1 MTAHLDFYFDFSSPY
16 GYLAAERID
25 DLAARYGRSV
35 LWHPVLLGVIF
46 QRTGAVPLTEAPLK
60 GDYSRR
66 DFARSARFLGLPFRM
81 PSRFPLPTQAAARA
95 FYWLWDQ
102 DPEQARA
109 FGRALYRALFVD
121 DRDISAPD
129 TVLDLARAEGLD
141 APALEAALAGPEL
154 KARLKAEV
162 EAALARGVCGSP
174 FIVVDGEP
182 FLGADRLP
190 QLERWLAAGP
200 GGF

>member
-1 MTAHLDFYFDFSSPY
+1 MSAPLDFYFDFSSPY

-25 DLAARYGRSV
+25 DLAARYGRTIT
-35 LWHPVLLGVIF
+35 WHPVLLGVIF
-46 QRTGAVPLTEAPLK
+46 QKTGAVPLTQAPLK
-60 GDYSRR
+60 GDYVAR
-66 DFARSARFLGLPFRM
+66 DFARSARFMGLPYRA
-81 PSRFPLPTQAAARA
+81 PSRFPIPTQVAARA

-102 DPEQARA
+102 NPAQARS

-129 TVLDLARAEGLD
+129 TVLDLAAAQGIDRAALAD
-141 APALEAALAGPEL
+141 ALAAPALKE
-154 KARLKAEV
+154 RLKQEV
-162 EAALARGVCGSP
+162 EAALGRGVCGSP
-174 FIVVDGEP
+174 YIVVDGEP